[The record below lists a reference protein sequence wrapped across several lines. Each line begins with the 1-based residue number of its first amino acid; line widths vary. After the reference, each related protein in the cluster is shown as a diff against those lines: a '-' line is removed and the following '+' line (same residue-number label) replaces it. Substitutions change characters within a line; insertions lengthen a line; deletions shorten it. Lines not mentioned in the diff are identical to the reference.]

1 MEQNGTLE
9 RQVWQR
15 VTAPIAQ
22 DASVGIEPLL
32 REVLSQVGLYRQL
45 SGRLSGPA
53 GELLKAF
60 GLSADHIVEVAKEMC
75 E

>member
-45 SGRLSGPA
+45 SG
-53 GELLKAF
+53 
-60 GLSADHIVEVAKEMC
+60 
-75 E
+75 